1 MKQNQKP
8 LTAGEPWY
16 HRLRRDRST
25 QSIKYEGTQITIT
38 EGLNLTAKTVAF
50 AEVVAVGST
59 SES

>member
-16 HRLRRDRST
+16 RRLRRDRST

-38 EGLNLTAKTVAF
+38 EGLNLTA
-50 AEVVAVGST
+50 
-59 SES
+59 